1 MSQHIDNT
9 MQQLER
15 ELVATRSELSGIKRT
30 LGKVICNLYVKILTN
45 KWMSVKFFIL
55 YMFLILYEY
64 YFYMNI
70 YIIEYC

>member
-1 MSQHIDNT
+1 

-45 KWMSVKFFIL
+45 KWMLKCKNFYSVYVFIL
-55 YMFLILYEY
+55 YFYSI
-64 YFYMNI
+64 YMNI